1 MNKYEMLS
9 LTFCVVGCV
18 AVFLPTAFAGGF
30 NCYGCSSDPL
40 VSPSQCNMSTVSV
53 LCNDDSSG
61 TGRCYAATAELMN
74 GTIIGF
80 KGCFHENAN
89 CNNVRA
95 CDRAQNVTGAS
106 FKRCVAECCDTH
118 KCNQYL
124 HQVLPSIS
132 VPATPTAT
140 ATATASVSVNTTHAP
155 TTKAPKERPSAAGIK
170 IKAFCYLPIVL
181 LVVIQMMI

>member
-1 MNKYEMLS
+1 MGKYERLS
-9 LTFCVVGCV
+9 LTFCVLGFV

-30 NCYGCSSDPL
+30 NCYGCSSEPL
-40 VSPSQCNMSTVSV
+40 LSPSQCNMST
-53 LCNDDSSG
+53 LNERCNDDSSG

-80 KGCFHENAN
+80 KGCFHENA
-89 CNNVRA
+89 CNNVSA
-95 CDRAQNVTGAS
+95 CNRAQNVTGAS
-106 FKRCVAECCDTH
+106 FKRCVADCCDTY
-118 KCNQYL
+118 KCNQYI

-140 ATATASVSVNTTHAP
+140 ASVSVNTTHAP
-155 TTKAPKERPSAAGIK
+155 ATKAPKERPSSAGIK